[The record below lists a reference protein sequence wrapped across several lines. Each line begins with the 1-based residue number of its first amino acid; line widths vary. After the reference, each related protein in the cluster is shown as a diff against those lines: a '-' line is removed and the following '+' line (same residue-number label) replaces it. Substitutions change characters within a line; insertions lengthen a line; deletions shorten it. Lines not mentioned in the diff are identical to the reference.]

1 MLSHPLPQGK
11 RVTERAA
18 HAASN
23 PDFATLNPGYAIAT
37 AHSQFARRVR
47 WIGMARQGGVG
58 RDVDDRAAAP
68 AAHMRCDLLNPKET
82 AGQIDRCLLRLNSLF
97 LKDGVSSFVTLAV
110 FHQ

>member
-23 PDFATLNPGYAIAT
+23 PDFATLNPGYEIAT
-37 AHSQFARRVR
+37 AHSPFARRVR
-47 WIGMARQGGVG
+47 RIGMARQGGAG
-58 RDVDDRAAAP
+58 RDVNHRAAAP

-82 AGQIDRCLLRLNSLF
+82 AGQIGVKDPLLAPIKFPLPQR
-97 LKDGVSSFVTLAV
+97 
-110 FHQ
+110 